1 MMLANPAVLREL
13 IEQFQTLRAL
23 HAEDDD
29 ADVRQRLDDIA
40 YTLCVSTGT
49 RDVETALSTARHQL
63 PGAHSEDDALTAAC
77 Q

>member
-1 MMLANPAVLREL
+1 MMLANPAVLRDL
-13 IEQFQTLRAL
+13 VEQFQTLRAL
-23 HAEDDD
+23 HGEDDD

-49 RDVETALSTARHQL
+49 RDVETALRIARHQL
-63 PGAHSEDDALTAAC
+63 PGAHSEDDALTTAC